1 MAQTFDLTAFLPY
14 QLAAASARVSRMFA
28 ERYRSEFGISIAEW
42 RVLAHL
48 AQSGTVSVR
57 EICAR
62 VDMDKPRVSRA
73 AARLE
78 AAGYLTKGENSADRR
93 LVDMALTPAG
103 QDLLRRIL
111 PLAHRFQDD
120 IIARLGEDA
129 PGLRRALTRL
139 ISEDT

>member
-1 MAQTFDLTAFLPY
+1 MTQTFDLTAFLPY

-28 ERYRSEFGISIAEW
+28 ERYRAEFGISIAEW

-57 EICAR
+57 EICAH

-78 AAGYLTKGENSADRR
+78 AAGYLTKRENCDDRR
-93 LVDMALTPAG
+93 LVDLALTDAG
-103 QDLLRRIL
+103 RDLLRRIL
-111 PLAHRFQDD
+111 PLANRFQDD

-129 PGLRRALTRL
+129 PGLRRALARL
-139 ISEDT
+139 ASEDT

>member
-1 MAQTFDLTAFLPY
+1 MADSFDLNAFLPY

-28 ERYRSEFGISIAEW
+28 DHYRAEFGIGIAEW

-57 EICAR
+57 EICAQ

-73 AARLE
+73 VARLE
-78 AAGYLTKGENSADRR
+78 AAGYLTKAANAGDRR
-93 LVDMALTPAG
+93 LVDLALTPG
-103 QDLLRRIL
+103 GRDLLCRIL
-111 PLAHRFQDD
+111 PMAHRFQAEM
-120 IIARLGEDA
+120 ITRLGEDA

-139 ISEDT
+139 ISEE